1 MVAETDNE
9 THKTSSG
16 LRSDSSTASSSY
28 SGNSDEELQPKTKLQ
43 IFGEI
48 TWKGVPVEKDNK
60 LPNDM
65 DGLKHYV
72 IKDEL
77 QNNLLT
83 KCKDGRNWKRDPQ
96 TKRAGYR
103 SVRYQ
108 NCKRSSFCPNK
119 ECLCY
124 KEYQNE
130 NYFHISKSG
139 ICEICG
145 SESIYMLCPGRKY
158 VAYKRLSKAHIF
170 HVGSHTC
177 KAKNSCPRPSTIV
190 ESAVAVDPTT
200 TPSSVQSATILKVIR
215 EKGLGRR

>member
-1 MVAETDNE
+1 M
-9 THKTSSG
+9 SQ
-16 LRSDSSTASSSY
+16 L
-28 SGNSDEELQPKTKLQ
+28 
-43 IFGEI
+43 
-48 TWKGVPVEKDNK
+48 NK
-60 LPNDM
+60 LPNDIA
-65 DGLKHYV
+65 GLKHYV

-77 QNNLLT
+77 RNNLLT
-83 KCKDGRNWKRDPQ
+83 KCKDGRNWKRDSQ

-145 SESIYMLCPGRKY
+145 SESTYMFCPAGKY
-158 VAYKRLSKAHIF
+158 VAYKWLSKAHIF

-177 KAKNSCPRPSTIV
+177 KGTNSCPRPSTIV

-215 EKGLGRR
+215 EKGLGRRWKTLQTMSVIQEESLMKKSSRRKCFRQRVQVLRASKIWKHVLMRLIII